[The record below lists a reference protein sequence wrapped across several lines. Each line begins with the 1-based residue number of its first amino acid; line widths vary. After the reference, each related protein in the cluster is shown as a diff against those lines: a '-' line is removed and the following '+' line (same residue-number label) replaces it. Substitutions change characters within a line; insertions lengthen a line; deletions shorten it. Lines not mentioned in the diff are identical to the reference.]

1 MENVIKSAKYFFIII
16 IAGAIIYSC
25 KGPEKIAVTKV
36 RPMSTGRLIKRVEQN
51 AFSSKYLTIKR
62 INCLYENGGNKTS
75 FKANLRS
82 IRNKK
87 IVVSFSKLNIPVG
100 RVILTPDSVVYI
112 NYIDKDYFVDDYSY
126 LSNILNIGL
135 NFEKVQLILSNNIF
149 SYRNDPKERDFKNF
163 ISDVEGSMYIVK
175 SYKNRKLNKINLK
188 GKTKKIERMLKRLD
202 EDALVLQTVYI
213 EPGSFNL
220 VKIKIED
227 KSNKRLMKMDFD
239 DYSKVGEYDYPG
251 LISVKFISPEGNISI
266 RIRMAGFSTGKI
278 NNLDITIPKRYE
290 RQRVN

>member
-25 KGPEKIAVTKV
+25 KGPKKIAVTKI

-126 LSNILNIGL
+126 LSKVLNIGL

-149 SYRNDPKERDFKNF
+149 SYRNDPKERNFKNF
-163 ISDVEGSMYIVK
+163 ISDVEGGMYVVK

-202 EDALVLQTVYI
+202 
-213 EPGSFNL
+213 
-220 VKIKIED
+220 
-227 KSNKRLMKMDFD
+227 
-239 DYSKVGEYDYPG
+239 
-251 LISVKFISPEGNISI
+251 
-266 RIRMAGFSTGKI
+266 
-278 NNLDITIPKRYE
+278 
-290 RQRVN
+290 